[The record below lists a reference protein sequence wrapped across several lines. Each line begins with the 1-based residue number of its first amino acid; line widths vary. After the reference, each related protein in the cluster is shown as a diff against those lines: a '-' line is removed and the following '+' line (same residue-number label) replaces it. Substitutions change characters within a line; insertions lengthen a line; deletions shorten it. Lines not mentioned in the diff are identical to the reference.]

1 MDVTCMKRLVS
12 TVCAAAVV
20 CAVLAGCGGNDIA
33 DSSRLTDG
41 TASSPAGTTTAH
53 VSTVSAT
60 GTDNKTTTAG
70 QPSTAV
76 PSTTVKPITSAPVT
90 NQPTQTTTA
99 SRTTTVPQISTA
111 LPLVTTTGPKDTS
124 ALPVTTTR
132 PGVTSAPTTTVIEI
146 AGEPVITPS
155 GRVWQPRVKST
166 VADAP
171 DKSWDKGVGCPSVI
185 VLEHSGSRNGLIIA
199 AYSVADSGLTGGR
212 TSLRIARSSDGGHTF
227 VLAAKVYES
236 FDTTIEACW
245 NPHLFELPTRIGD
258 MPAGTLLL
266 AGGSIDP
273 GQSSKSTISIWRSF
287 DCGESWEQYSVV
299 AEGGGIGDG
308 VWEPFLLCENG
319 YLYCFYSD
327 DATTKHSQ
335 SLVYKKS
342 SDGKNWSG
350 PHDMV
355 APDDYAWRPGMIS
368 IAKMGNGKFF
378 AVYEVGSDKG
388 GGVPVYYKITDSPD
402 NWDSRS
408 LGKKLTAKNGQ
419 DCGSAPWCAWSPVG
433 GECGTLVVSAKY
445 GTGDNRLFVSYD
457 YGETFELVENP
468 LNYPNENGY
477 GYSASLFFS
486 SDGKTLYYANTTDN
500 GKGKAKIE
508 FVKIGIS

>member
-1 MDVTCMKRLVS
+1 MKRLVS

-33 DSSRLTDG
+33 DSSRLTG
-41 TASSPAGTTTAH
+41 GTTTAY
-53 VSTVSAT
+53 VSTVSVT
-60 GTDNKTTTAG
+60 VTDNKTTTAG
-70 QPSTAV
+70 QLSTAV
-76 PSTTVKPITSAPVT
+76 PATTVTPITSAPVT
-90 NQPTQTTTA
+90 NLPTQTATA
-99 SRTTTVPQISTA
+99 SRTTTTPQVSTA
-111 LPLVTTTGPKDTS
+111 LPPVTTTGPKDTS
-124 ALPVTTTR
+124 APPVTTTR
-132 PGVTSAPTTTVIEI
+132 PSITSAPPSTTVTEI
-146 AGEPVITPS
+146 AGEPVITPN
-155 GRVWQPRVKST
+155 GRVWQPLVKST

-171 DKSWDKGVGCPSVI
+171 EKSWDKGIGCPSVI
-185 VLEHSGSRNGLIIA
+185 VLEHSGSKNGLIIA

-212 TSLRIARSSDGGHTF
+212 TSLRIARSSDGGNTF

-236 FDTTIEACW
+236 LDTTIEACW

-258 MPAGTLLL
+258 MPESTLLL

-273 GQSSKSTISIWRSF
+273 GQRRKSTISVWRSF
-287 DCGESWEQYSVV
+287 DCGESWDQYSVV

-308 VWEPFLLCENG
+308 VWEPFLFCENG

-327 DATTKHSQ
+327 DATAKHSQ

-342 SDGKNWSG
+342 TDGKNWSE
-350 PHDMV
+350 PYDMT
-355 APDDYAWRPGMIS
+355 APDDYALRPGMIS

-378 AVYEVGSDKG
+378 SVYEVGSDKG

-402 NWDSRS
+402 SWDSKK

-419 DCGSAPWCAWSPVG
+419 TCGSAPWCAWSPIG

-477 GYSASLFFS
+477 GYSASLFFP

-508 FVKIGIS
+508 FAKIRIS

>member
-1 MDVTCMKRLVS
+1 MDVACMKRLVS

-33 DSSRLTDG
+33 DSSRLTG
-41 TASSPAGTTTAH
+41 GTTTAY
-53 VSTVSAT
+53 VSTVSVT
-60 GTDNKTTTAG
+60 VTDNKTTTAG

-76 PSTTVKPITSAPVT
+76 PATTVTPITSAPVT
-90 NQPTQTTTA
+90 NLPTQTATA
-99 SRTTTVPQISTA
+99 SRTTTTPQVSTA
-111 LPLVTTTGPKDTS
+111 LPPVTTTGSKDTS
-124 ALPVTTTR
+124 APPVTMTR
-132 PGVTSAPTTTVIEI
+132 PSIISAPPSTTVTEI
-146 AGEPVITPS
+146 AGEPVITPN
-155 GRVWQPRVKST
+155 GRVWQPLVKST

-171 DKSWDKGVGCPSVI
+171 EKSWDKGIGCPSVI
-185 VLEHSGSRNGLIIA
+185 VLEHSGSKNGLIIA
-199 AYSVADSGLTGGR
+199 AYSVADGGLTGGR
-212 TSLRIARSSDGGHTF
+212 TSLRIARSSDGGNTF

-236 FDTTIEACW
+236 LDTTIEACW

-258 MPAGTLLL
+258 MPEGTLLL

-273 GQSSKSTISIWRSF
+273 GQRRKSTISVWRSF

-308 VWEPFLLCENG
+308 VWEPFLFCENG

-327 DATTKHSQ
+327 DATAKHSQ

-342 SDGKNWSG
+342 TDGKNWSE
-350 PHDMV
+350 PYDMT
-355 APDDYAWRPGMIS
+355 APDDYALRPGMIS

-378 AVYEVGSDKG
+378 SVYEVGSDKG

-402 NWDSRS
+402 SWDSKK

-419 DCGSAPWCAWSPVG
+419 TCGSAPWCAWSPIG

-477 GYSASLFFS
+477 GYSASLFFP

-500 GKGKAKIE
+500 GKGKARIE
-508 FVKIGIS
+508 FAKIRIS

>member
-1 MDVTCMKRLVS
+1 MKRLVS

-76 PSTTVKPITSAPVT
+76 PATTVKPITSAPVT

-111 LPLVTTTGPKDTS
+111 LPPVTTTGPKDTS

-132 PGVTSAPTTTVIEI
+132 PGVTSVPTTVIEI

-227 VLAAKVYES
+227 VLAARVYES

-342 SDGKNWSG
+342 SDGKNWSE

-355 APDDYAWRPGMIS
+355 APGDYAWRPGMIS

-402 NWDSRS
+402 DWDSRN
-408 LGKKLTAKNGQ
+408 LGRKLIAKNGQ

-486 SDGKTLYYANTTDN
+486 ADGKTLYYANTTDN